1 MNLIGIFLPQTT
13 EYTFFSSAHGTSSGV
28 DHKLGHQT
36 SLSTFKQVE
45 ITSRIF
51 SVNNTMSL
59 EFKYKKKNLQKTQ
72 YATKNR
78 WIIEEIKKYLETNE
92 NKNTVIQNLCEH
104 QKQF

>member
-1 MNLIGIFLPQTT
+1 
-13 EYTFFSSAHGTSSGV
+13 
-28 DHKLGHQT
+28 
-36 SLSTFKQVE
+36 
-45 ITSRIF
+45 
-51 SVNNTMSL
+51 MSL

-78 WIIEEIKKYLETNE
+78 LIIEEIKKYLETNE